1 MSAVED
7 RDLRDS
13 DLDAPP
19 LHARLTHAR
28 RSSPGIYGWL
38 ATVNHK
44 AIVRRRTQQ

>member
-19 LHARLTHAR
+19 LHARLTHTR

-38 ATVNHK
+38 A
-44 AIVRRRTQQ
+44 RS